1 MQLRKDIFSRL
12 ESMKSGKLN
21 NTTINEGLERRY

>member
-12 ESMKSGKLN
+12 ESMKPGKLN
-21 NTTINEGLERRY
+21 NATINEGLERRY